1 MSKSERPSDEAGD
14 RQDNVEPS
22 GESAGRRAGQ
32 RAGPLG
38 ELVTM
43 RMITFF
49 SLLRRS
55 GVMAQRRHFDLSEI
69 EWRIMTQ
76 VGERAPL
83 SLNGL
88 AELTLQDRGQLSRAV
103 KAMVQRG
110 LLTRQRKPGGPEVE
124 IGLSEEGQALYASM
138 VERAIERDRRLT
150 SDIPKE
156 DLAALW
162 RITDIMIAKA
172 EELIEEERSLAT

>member
-1 MSKSERPSDEAGD
+1 MH
-14 RQDNVEPS
+14 
-22 GESAGRRAGQ
+22 
-32 RAGPLG
+32 
-38 ELVTM
+38 
-43 RMITFF
+43 MITFF

-55 GVMAQRRHFDLSEI
+55 GVMAQRRHFGMSEI

-103 KAMVQRG
+103 KAMVARG

-124 IGLSEEGQALYASM
+124 IGLSEEGRALYATM
-138 VERAIERDRRLT
+138 VERAIERNRRLT
-150 SDIPKE
+150 ADISDE
-156 DLAALW
+156 ELEALW
-162 RITDIMIAKA
+162 RITDNMIGKA
-172 EELIEEERSLAT
+172 EEMMEEERKLAP

>member
-1 MSKSERPSDEAGD
+1 MRE
-14 RQDNVEPS
+14 
-22 GESAGRRAGQ
+22 GEGQGEQALEEQAPQGPRYGRRP
-32 RAGPLG
+32 GPLG
-38 ELVTM
+38 ELLTM

-49 SLLRRS
+49 GLLRRS
-55 GVMAQRRHFDLSEI
+55 GIMAQRRQFDLSEI

-88 AELTLQDRGQLSRAV
+88 AEATLQDRGQLSRAV
-103 KAMVQRG
+103 KGMVERG

-124 IGLSEEGQALYASM
+124 IGLSEDGRALYAAM

-150 SDIPKE
+150 SDISPE
-156 DLAALW
+156 DREALW
-162 RITDIMIAKA
+162 RITDVMIAKA
-172 EELIEEERSLAT
+172 EELMNEERKLAS

>member
-1 MSKSERPSDEAGD
+1 
-14 RQDNVEPS
+14 
-22 GESAGRRAGQ
+22 
-32 RAGPLG
+32 
-38 ELVTM
+38 M

-55 GVMAQRRHFDLSEI
+55 GVMAQRRHFGMSEI

-76 VGERAPL
+76 VGDREPL

-103 KAMVQRG
+103 KAMVERG

-124 IGLSEEGQALYASM
+124 IGLSEAGRDVYSRM
-138 VERAIERDRRLT
+138 VELAIERDRRLT
-150 SDIPKE
+150 SDIPSE
-156 DLAALW
+156 DLETLW
-162 RITDIMIAKA
+162 RITNVMIATA
-172 EELIEEERSLAT
+172 EELMDEERRLAS